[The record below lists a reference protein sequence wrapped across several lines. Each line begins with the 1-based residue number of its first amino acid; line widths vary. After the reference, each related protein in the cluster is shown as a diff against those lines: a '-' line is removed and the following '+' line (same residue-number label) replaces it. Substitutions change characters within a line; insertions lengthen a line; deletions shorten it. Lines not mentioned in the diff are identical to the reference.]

1 MKVQA
6 SVKHLQIAKANN
18 LMFIV
23 VALAS
28 VLIVFSLISAKT
40 LMGVSSYQH
49 KALKAKH
56 DAIKKLQANI
66 KAADALKKQYDTFE
80 NQNPNVLGGVG
91 GKEVAE
97 AIATQGE
104 GAGSIKVNGQTIN
117 LSGQDGDNAK
127 IILDALPSSYDFPAL
142 ISSMEKIANQ
152 DHIPLQGVGGTDQ
165 GSTAATEGTGTTAAH
180 SQPVAI
186 PFSLSA
192 QTDYNTIKI
201 LINDMERS
209 IRPMDLTTI
218 SFSGN
223 GNSMNVSFQL
233 NTYYQFP
240 TSLQITQKEITK

>member
-1 MKVQA
+1 MKIQA

-18 LMFIV
+18 MMFIV

-28 VLIVFSLISAKT
+28 VLVVFSLISAKT

-56 DAIKKLQANI
+56 EAVKKLQSNI

-91 GKEVAE
+91 GADIAE
-97 AIATQGE
+97 AIAKQGE
-104 GAGSIKVNGQTIN
+104 AAGSIKVNNQTIN

-152 DHIPLQGVGGTDQ
+152 DHIPLQGVGGSDQ
-165 GSTAATEGTGTTAAH
+165 APIAAIGASTAAASQ

-192 QTDYNTIKI
+192 QTDYNTVKI

-223 GNSMNVSFQL
+223 GNSMQVSFQL
-233 NTYYQFP
+233 NTYYQTP
-240 TSLQITQKEITK
+240 ISLKITQKEIQ